1 MRCKGALRAFARAF
15 TAIITGDEGLFSG
28 AQVGIL
34 LIDNYQS
41 LQLAAHSSGRSG
53 AIAIQNA
60 QLVHEIEDKRRQPE
74 VANKRREYLKVIR
87 SSGPHL
93 LVLIN
98 DMRPDQGRDGAS
110 APGGMPS
117 KISILA
123 KVLDE
128 LRRISRTSPASP
140 SAKRPGRRRSISKG
154 LHNLTIIASTKITNA
169 NTPPSHS
176 HGIIR
181 TGKAAATMARRSH
194 ANANFSSREVGLM
207 DDS

>member
-34 LIDNYQS
+34 LIDNDQS

-98 DMRPDQGRDGAS
+98 DMRNL
-110 APGGMPS
+110 S
-117 KISILA
+117 KIEAGRMDI
-123 KVLDE
+123 E
-128 LRRISRTSPASP
+128 LRCFDLAWLLDHSMPLVCERAAPNRLTLALEAVIALDDLLADAPKIKQVVVNLLPNAVKFTP
-140 SAKRPGRRRSISKG
+140 SWA
-154 LHNLTIIASTKITNA
+154 
-169 NTPPSHS
+169 
-176 HGIIR
+176 
-181 TGKAAATMARRSH
+181 
-194 ANANFSSREVGLM
+194 V
-207 DDS
+207 